1 MIPPVQ
7 PEVPVEGSPV
17 EAPARAENKFS
28 ALDVE
33 TILREHG
40 WLLLEVRVTEDP
52 ALQIWFARAAEFL
65 GPHSL
70 DRDALT
76 ELLSLF
82 FCCDAAARMQQ
93 IGSQSVM
100 SREGARDVIREI
112 ANRLLDGGDIDSE
125 RLNEIVDSVKKSTP
139 YRSREIFH
147 PLRLA
152 LAGRV
157 GEGELDRVILLI
169 DFASK
174 LNFAAPVKSC
184 RQRMIEFCAALD

>member
-7 PEVPVEGSPV
+7 PEVPAERSPGEV
-17 EAPARAENKFS
+17 PAQTENKFS

-33 TILREHG
+33 AILRECG
-40 WLLLEVRVTEDP
+40 WFAPHAPVDDDP
-52 ALQIWFARAAEFL
+52 ALQAWLARAAGFL

-82 FCCDAAARMQQ
+82 FRYDAVACMQRTE
-93 IGSQSVM
+93 SQTVM
-100 SREGARDVIREI
+100 SREGARAVIREI

-125 RLNEIVDSVKKSTP
+125 RLSEIVDSVKKSTP

-152 LAGRV
+152 LTGRS

-169 DFASK
+169 DSAARLDFAM
-174 LNFAAPVKSC
+174 PVKSC
-184 RQRMIEFCAALD
+184 RQRMLEFCAVLD